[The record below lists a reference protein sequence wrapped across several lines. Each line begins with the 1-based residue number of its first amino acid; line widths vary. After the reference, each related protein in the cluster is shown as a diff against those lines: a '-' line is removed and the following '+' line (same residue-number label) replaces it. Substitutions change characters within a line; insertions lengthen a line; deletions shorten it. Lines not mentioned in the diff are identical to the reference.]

1 MILLSGL
8 IGIIIGYFIKKY
20 LPKLINYFLVVYNN
34 TYRVKFNIFMV
45 VHKENCMV
53 NEVVSTNTIEILVKG
68 KNEEE
73 VIEFINKMV
82 ENETRVE
89 IESVEIV

>member
-1 MILLSGL
+1 
-8 IGIIIGYFIKKY
+8 
-20 LPKLINYFLVVYNN
+20 
-34 TYRVKFNIFMV
+34 MV

-53 NEVVSTNTIEILVKG
+53 NEVISTNSIEILVKG
-68 KNEEE
+68 ENEEE
-73 VIEFINKMV
+73 VIDFINKMV

>member
-1 MILLSGL
+1 MILLSL
-8 IGIIIGYFIKKY
+8 FIGIILGYFIKKY
-20 LPKLINYFLVVYNN
+20 IPKLIKHFLVTSRY

-53 NEVVSTNTIEILVKG
+53 NEVISTNSIEILVKG
-68 KNEEE
+68 ENEEE
-73 VIEFINKMV
+73 VIDFINKMV